1 MVKVLISVLTFTVL
15 TVTATQRLLDNA
27 FTPVNSGF
35 NPKVVLRNLVVTKS
49 SIPEFEVAELS
60 EKDFI
65 PTFANDALLEDEQPV
80 EFLSLS
86 KSIKM
91 DNIQAERADLDNR
104 LIIKKMP
111 TQINGAE
118 PIVLS
123 GYNTLRKIK
132 FNNLVANFK
141 PLKVDLIRS
150 GSVVAEAKKKK
161 DSITTKNVDKSINV
175 NLDRISTAL
184 SATEKSNQ
192 KEKLNVNIDK
202 GNSSKDELVFFD
214 YSNSPDEKSKTKVS
228 NSLVGQSI
236 PIPNKGGAR
245 DEVLGKILKDMGEK
259 FKKDAGTNVSMNGP
273 SKIKVKAPVQESYG
287 LNGARSSL
295 RVATHGYS
303 LTSRKS
309 QDISDFDIRFAD
321 NADAIAH
328 SGSDG
333 SVLIESNLNSEYS
346 VRRAVLFSHGYLPVS
361 VDLVLEQGNV
371 NLGIPT
377 ISKTSFNK
385 VLEEKGLRGLG
396 SHALIELDELTED
409 ADFDVSTGY
418 ELKLFLDR
426 NLNIVNRGDSEYA
439 FILFI
444 GVEPGNR
451 ILSFKTYKNEITSKI
466 VHLVEDE
473 LYFDFNFYHRIKNDK
488 FALFEDNLLS
498 QESGVLSL
506 DENQITDLGYESK
519 ITKKTVNE
527 FSIDK
532 ALYSI
537 GTRKY
542 FELKHQGESIF
553 IGRWNN
559 YKINVPSESYKR
571 FALGSFDFDSLN
583 GHCMVQ
589 INLSKQA
596 KAMSFNGSSFRGSMS
611 VEQRVLDTDGIFYRD
626 LSNQSKKI
634 FLMGEEQGVINVE
647 ITYVDNTVDY
657 LQSFCSQSNYL
668 VEQL

>member
-1 MVKVLISVLTFTVL
+1 MVKVIISFLTFTVL

-27 FTPVNSGF
+27 FTPVNSGIA
-35 NPKVVLRNLVVTKS
+35 PSAILSNLEFKPS
-49 SIPEFEVAELS
+49 LPDFEVIELS
-60 EKDFI
+60 KEDFI
-65 PTFANDALLEDEQPV
+65 PSYKIEVMKNEESV
-80 EFLSLS
+80 EFLSLR
-86 KSIKM
+86 KSIEM
-91 DNIQAERADLDNR
+91 DNIQAAPSPSENKLA
-104 LIIKKMP
+104 IKKMP

-118 PIVLS
+118 PIVLN
-123 GYNTLRKIK
+123 GYNNLKKIK

-141 PLKVDLIRS
+141 PFKVDHLGRS
-150 GSVVAEAKKKK
+150 TVVAEAKTKE
-161 DSITTKNVDKSINV
+161 DSIKTNNVDTSINV

-192 KEKLNVNIDK
+192 REKLNKNIDK
-202 GNSSKDELVFFD
+202 GNISKDQLVFFD

-228 NSLVGQSI
+228 NSLVGKSI
-236 PIPNKGGAR
+236 PIANSSGTR
-245 DEVLGKILKDMGEK
+245 DEVLGKILKNMGEK
-259 FKKDAGTNVSMNGP
+259 FKKEKDTNISMNSP
-273 SKIKVKAPVQESYG
+273 SKVKANTPVKENLG
-287 LNGARSSL
+287 LIGARSSL
-295 RVATHGYS
+295 RVTTHGYS
-303 LTSRKS
+303 LISSKS
-309 QDISDFDIRFAD
+309 QEITDFDIRFAD

-333 SVLIESNLNSEYS
+333 SVLIESSLNSEYS
-346 VRRAVLFSHGYLPVS
+346 VRRAVLFSRGYLPVS

-371 NLGIPT
+371 NLGVPAIT
-377 ISKTSFNK
+377 KSSFNK

-418 ELKLFLDR
+418 ESKLFLDS

-451 ILSFKTYKNEITSKI
+451 IISFKTYKNEITSKI

-473 LYFDFNFYHRIKNDK
+473 LYFDFNFYHRLKNDR

-527 FSIDK
+527 FSTDK

-571 FALGSFDFDSLN
+571 FALGSFDLDSLN

-589 INLSKQA
+589 LNLSKQA

-611 VEQRVLDTDGIFYRD
+611 VEQRVLDSDGIFYRD